1 MAKTLNVYK
10 KETGEVVGTKEV
22 TDGLPVSY
30 TITDLEAG
38 TTYEKGTYQVS
49 YTNESGE
56 SEKVDVPEFT
66 TLNSDLV

>member
-1 MAKTLNVYK
+1 MAKTLKVYK

-22 TDGLPVSY
+22 TEGYPVNY
-30 TITDLEAG
+30 TITGLETG
-38 TTYEKGTYQVS
+38 TKYEKGTYQVS

-66 TLNSDLV
+66 TINSDMV